1 MVATETPLLS
11 ETTLRRI
18 CWLVLGRFEQLPKVD
33 QDSIDRFYQTTMSLV
48 RLTTG
53 NYCTP
58 RKASRERLENL
69 FYAIGRELDRQ
80 RKAVAGAN

>member
-1 MVATETPLLS
+1 MTTETPLLS

-18 CWLVLGRFEQLPKVD
+18 CWLVLGRFEQLPKVE
-33 QDSIDRFYQTTMSLV
+33 QESISRCYEATMSLV

-58 RKASRERLENL
+58 GKASRERLENL
-69 FYAIGRELDRQ
+69 FHAIGRELDRQ
-80 RKAVAGAN
+80 RKAAPDAN